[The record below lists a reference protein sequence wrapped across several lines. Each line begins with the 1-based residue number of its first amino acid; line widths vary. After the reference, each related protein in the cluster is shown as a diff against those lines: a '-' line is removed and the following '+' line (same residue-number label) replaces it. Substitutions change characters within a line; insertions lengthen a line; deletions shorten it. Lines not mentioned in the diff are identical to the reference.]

1 MRGLDL
7 FTPRQ
12 IRNRARQFHALRAM
26 IGTRRQ
32 IELTH
37 RCSHQT
43 LTLALQPAKLASLLD
58 THVGIPC
65 SEALIVLS

>member
-12 IRNRARQFHALRAM
+12 LRNRARQFQYAM
-26 IGTRRQ
+26 IGTRGQ

-65 SEALIVLS
+65 IEALIVLS